1 MKGATAVPLVRT
13 TRLPNNPTTM
23 NTGSSQNFFRV
34 RMYSQ
39 NSDKNSISS
48 LVGVSPAPN
57 RPIAQ
62 DLILARRAG
71 GRNHSVVSGRFDGVF
86 RKRRITFTC
95 GSSVPSAREP
105 RCGREWSVRKNCLDR
120 AYLRGRGYCPH
131 AHLIRRPFRFREPL
145 CVDWPHVKD
154 HLADCFVSGMWL
166 SRTRFKSPAWVCS
179 KRSST
184 GPVSCRAWL
193 RS

>member
-1 MKGATAVPLVRT
+1 VSACTAKTQIRIPFL
-13 TRLPNNPTTM
+13 
-23 NTGSSQNFFRV
+23 
-34 RMYSQ
+34 
-39 NSDKNSISS
+39 SS
-48 LVGVSPAPN
+48 LRVSPAPN

-62 DLILARRAG
+62 NLILARRAG
-71 GRNHSVVSGRFDGVF
+71 WRNHSVVSSRFRWHFSETTNDVYL
-86 RKRRITFTC
+86 RVKRSFCAGATMRP
-95 GSSVPSAREP
+95 PSN
-105 RCGREWSVRKNCLDR
+105 GWSVRKNCLDR